1 MSTLEDLFQAVMA
14 APADRRNEA
23 LRVLRGQ
30 IPAPVEAASTIPTNP
45 EPYLTLRETAKRLG
59 ISTATLW
66 RWKVPGHELAGR
78 PRFRISEVEAYLQS
92 EEFKHR
98 AATLR
103 AMRQERTNRETAS
116 RPEPAPAPLGRLRS
130 RRSPAAAAQ

>member
-30 IPAPVEAASTIPTNP
+30 IPTPVEAASIIATNP
-45 EPYLTLRETAKRLG
+45 EPYLTLREAAKRLG

-66 RWKVPGHELAGR
+66 RWKIPDHELGGR

-92 EEFKHR
+92 EEFKR
-98 AATLR
+98 RVSVLR
-103 AMRQERTNRETAS
+103 AIRHERAGKQAS
-116 RPEPAPAPLGRLRS
+116 HE
-130 RRSPAAAAQ
+130 